1 MRNLLFILILSVAL
15 FSCKVYSFS
24 GANIN
29 PEIKS
34 ISVAY
39 IYNKSGNG
47 PASASDIFTN
57 MLKDKMLIN
66 TNLNMVNAVGDV
78 QFSGDITSYNY
89 TIQAPSGNTS
99 SDLRRITMSVSVD
112 FYNTIDE
119 AESFENQTFTRFADY
134 PVDED
139 LQSIE
144 ETIIREIST
153 QIVDDIFNKAFVKW

>member
-1 MRNLLFILILSVAL
+1 MLLSAAL
-15 FSCKVYSFS
+15 YSCKVYSLS

-29 PEIKS
+29 PEIKT

-39 IYNKSGNG
+39 VYNKSGNG

-57 MLKDKMLIN
+57 MLKDKMITN
-66 TNLNMVNAVGDV
+66 TSLSMVNAAGDV
-78 QFSGDITSYNY
+78 QFSGDIIAYNY

-99 SDLRRITMSVSVD
+99 SDLRRITMSVSVSY
-112 FYNTIDE
+112 YNSIDE
-119 AESFENQTFTRFADY
+119 VDSFEKQTFTRFADF

-144 ETIIREIST
+144 ETIINEIST
-153 QIVDDIFNKAFVKW
+153 QLVDDIFNKAFVKW